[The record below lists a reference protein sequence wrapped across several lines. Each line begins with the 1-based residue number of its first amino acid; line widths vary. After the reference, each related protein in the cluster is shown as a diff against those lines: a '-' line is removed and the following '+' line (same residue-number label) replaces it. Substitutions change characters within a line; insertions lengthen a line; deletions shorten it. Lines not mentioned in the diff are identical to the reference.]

1 MNLTEEITKDLL
13 TIKAVQIDPQNYFTW
28 TSGIQSPI
36 YCDNRLTMS
45 HPNVRNKITNAF
57 INMVNQLEVKPDV
70 IAGCATAGIPHA
82 AWLANELNLP
92 MIYVRGSAKAHGKG
106 NQIEGKLE
114 KDQNVLVIE
123 DLIST
128 GGSAL
133 NTVDAIKDS
142 EAHVVSVF
150 AIFTYGLNKAA
161 KQFAESQVPFQTITS
176 FDQLIDALLSTKDIN
191 ESDKNG
197 LLRWRDSL

>member
-1 MNLTEEITKDLL
+1 MNLTKEITKDLL
-13 TIKAVQIDPQNYFTW
+13 TIRAVQIDPQNYFTW

-45 HPNVRNKITNAF
+45 YPNVRNKITNAF
-57 INMVNQLEVKPDV
+57 INMVNQLDVKPDV

-82 AWLANELNLP
+82 AWLANELKLP
-92 MIYVRGSAKAHGKG
+92 MIYVRGSAKEHRKA

-114 KDQNVLVIE
+114 KNQNVLVLE

-133 NTVDAIKDS
+133 NTVNAIKES
-142 EAHVVSVF
+142 EAHVLSVF

-161 KQFAESQVPFQTITS
+161 KQFAEEQVPCQTITS
-176 FDQLIDALLSTKDIN
+176 FDQLVDALVSTSKITQKD
-191 ESDKNG
+191 K
-197 LLRWRDSL
+197 DSLLKWRGSL